1 MSVKSGWRCFWS
13 RHLPATKHDLKELE
27 LKIMSAIT
35 DWAATEQASL
45 DAISGTLDG
54 IVTGIAALDTLITS
68 LQNSTGTLSASDQAA
83 LDAIQA
89 ASKSLVAKSAAIVVT
104 PPTA

>member
-1 MSVKSGWRCFWS
+1 MASIIETW
-13 RHLPATKHDLKELE
+13 ATK
-27 LKIMSAIT
+27 
-35 DWAATEQASL
+35 EQASL

-54 IVTGIAALDTLITS
+54 IVTGIVALDALITS

-89 ASKSLVAKSAAIVVT
+89 ASEALVAKSAGIVVT